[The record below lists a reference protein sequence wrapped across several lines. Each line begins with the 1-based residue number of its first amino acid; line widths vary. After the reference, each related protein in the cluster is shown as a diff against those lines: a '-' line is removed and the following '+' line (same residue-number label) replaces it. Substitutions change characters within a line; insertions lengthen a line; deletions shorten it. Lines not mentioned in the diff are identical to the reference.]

1 MNDIMPFTAPFAVFK
16 VTMAPRRKHPDI
28 WAGHLVDSSKRKVVW
43 DTGPPTTYGPN
54 STEDQ
59 AFYSDA
65 CLAEDVANGRY
76 LYDAVAKLLSQ
87 PPQPPAVMTTPGTV
101 IEEAEEADEEEDVM
115 GPALAAAAQR
125 PVDTAI
131 ETAAKYYRKDSPKKC
146 PVWLAWLEGC
156 IRADTGK
163 LFHFLPLPR

>member
-16 VTMAPRRKHPDI
+16 VTMAPRRKRPDV
-28 WAGHLVDSSKRKVVW
+28 WAGHLIDSSKRKVVW
-43 DTGPPTTYGPN
+43 DTGPPTTYGPS

-65 CLAEDVANGRY
+65 CLAEDVANGRH
-76 LYDAVAKLLSQ
+76 LYEAVAKLLSQ
-87 PPQPPAVMTTPGTV
+87 PPQLPAV
-101 IEEAEEADEEEDVM
+101 IEEEEDAEEEEEEEVM
-115 GPALAAAAQR
+115 VAQR

-131 ETAAKYYRKDSPKKC
+131 ETAAKYYYSKDPPKKR

>member
-16 VTMAPRRKHPDI
+16 VTMARRRKYPDY

-54 STEDQ
+54 STENQ

-65 CLAEDVANGRY
+65 CLAEDVANGRH
-76 LYDAVAKLLSQ
+76 LYEAVANLLSQ
-87 PPQPPAVMTTPGTV
+87 PPQPPAVITAV
-101 IEEAEEADEEEDVM
+101 IEEEEEAEEEEEEEEDMV
-115 GPALAAAAQR
+115 AQR

-131 ETAAKYYRKDSPKKC
+131 EAAAKYYSKDPPKKC